1 MAGPQHPPPSLSPT
15 RIKTYQRCPLAY
27 RYRYIDMVAAPP
39 SPASLLGHC
48 LHAAIEANFRA
59 KRRTRRDSSEA
70 ELGQVFDREWD
81 AGLPPA
87 GELVRGTPEEFAEV
101 REEGYQLIRFYID
114 NVASA
119 IRPHL
124 VEHRF
129 RFRIDGL
136 PAEVVGQVD
145 LIESDGTVVDHKSSV
160 HPYSEDYLD
169 NDVQLLCYSIGYG
182 VFREGVRLRPGALPP
197 ASRLTRAR
205 VAGRP
210 PPVSWF
216 MSIRFF
222 PRARPLC
229 PAIAFPCLTRRA
241 MTGLSRMISGEST
254 ESLPS
259 LTPCPSET
267 WRNGILTIQI
277 RLAKASIALG

>member
-205 VAGRP
+205 VDVLIRGPEPVLQQLGKRYDEADVERILGRLRSAGQGIASEDFRP
-210 PPVSWF
+210 FWELEDRKEPWRTCAGCEYF
-216 MSIRFF
+216 DACE
-222 PRARPLC
+222 ARV
-229 PAIAFPCLTRRA
+229 
-241 MTGLSRMISGEST
+241 E
-254 ESLPS
+254 E
-259 LTPCPSET
+259 
-267 WRNGILTIQI
+267 
-277 RLAKASIALG
+277 LG